1 MQEIQESPLVSVII
15 PIYNVEKYLRECLDS
30 VINQSYTNLEIICVN
45 DGSTDS
51 SGEIVQEYA
60 KKDCRIVYIEQQNSG
75 QSIARNVGLE
85 RVKGEWI
92 YFLDADDYIDLDCLG
107 EMVSALRYGDVV
119 CNTNIVFEYP
129 THSETCLYQAKKQG
143 IFTLN
148 PCTIKF
154 FEYYAVHILFKKD
167 IIKHYGI
174 IFPLHRSNA
183 EDSDFLYRYLC
194 FMPRICFINT
204 SIYHYRQRQDSTIG
218 ILQQTQQFPL
228 EPLDT
233 FASIYDWYKQYGVLE
248 KYSLPFKLLYSF
260 SLQHSNAE
268 IFFIKA
274 KNLVRNL
281 GIAWDIV
288 CNDKIM
294 QVFMETHNAK
304 EFIHKRDVM
313 QGTLEREFRIRL
325 FKEYNVVRLFGIT
338 FYERF
343 AYSADSAGGGGYN
356 VASYAPLLF
365 NLNLK
370 RERQFAFIA
379 VRAA

>member
-1 MQEIQESPLVSVII
+1 M
-15 PIYNVEKYLRECLDS
+15 
-30 VINQSYTNLEIICVN
+30 
-45 DGSTDS
+45 
-51 SGEIVQEYA
+51 
-60 KKDCRIVYIEQQNSG
+60 
-75 QSIARNVGLE
+75 
-85 RVKGEWI
+85 
-92 YFLDADDYIDLDCLG
+92 
-107 EMVSALRYGDVV
+107 
-119 CNTNIVFEYP
+119 
-129 THSETCLYQAKKQG
+129 
-143 IFTLN
+143 
-148 PCTIKF
+148 
-154 FEYYAVHILFKKD
+154 
-167 IIKHYGI
+167 
-174 IFPLHRSNA
+174 
-183 EDSDFLYRYLC
+183 
-194 FMPRICFINT
+194 
-204 SIYHYRQRQDSTIG
+204 
-218 ILQQTQQFPL
+218 QQTQQFPL